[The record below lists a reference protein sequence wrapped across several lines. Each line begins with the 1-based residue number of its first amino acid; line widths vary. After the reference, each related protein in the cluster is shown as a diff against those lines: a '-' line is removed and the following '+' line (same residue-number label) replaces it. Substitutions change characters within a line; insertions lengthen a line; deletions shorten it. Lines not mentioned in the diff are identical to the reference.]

1 MEHVVF
7 AAVED
12 NIKTEEQ
19 VVLGVEKQ
27 KKITKTNESIV
38 SKEGVWELE
47 IPKIDL
53 KAKIKEGTTE
63 KVMNEYIGHFENT
76 NTWNGNVG
84 LAAHNRGYPVNYFAR
99 LKELKKGDEIIY
111 RTKEGE
117 KIYVVDLITIIND
130 TDWSYLEKR
139 NDSRIT
145 LITCVEN
152 KPSLRRCVQ
161 GIEKT

>member
-12 NIKTEEQ
+12 TIKTEEQ
-19 VVLGVEKQ
+19 VVLGVEEQ

-38 SKEGVWELE
+38 SKESVWELE

-53 KAKIKEGTTE
+53 NAEISEGTTE
-63 KVMNEYIGHFENT
+63 EVMNEYIGHFENT

-99 LKELKKGDEIIY
+99 LKELEYGDEIIY

-117 KIYVVDLITIIND
+117 KIYVVDLTTVIND
-130 TDWSYLEKR
+130 TDWSYLEQTS
-139 NDSRIT
+139 DSKIT